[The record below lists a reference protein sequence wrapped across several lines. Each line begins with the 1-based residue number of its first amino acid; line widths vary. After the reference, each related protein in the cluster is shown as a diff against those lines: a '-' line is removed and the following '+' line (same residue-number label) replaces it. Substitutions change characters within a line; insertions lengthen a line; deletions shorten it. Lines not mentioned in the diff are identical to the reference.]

1 MKININKQLCDRCNK
16 KEIKKDTDGVTLSFR
31 GIDALMCNDCAIEL
45 ANLIFLAVHNN
56 QKEENHDV

>member
-1 MKININKQLCDRCNK
+1 MKINIQKQVCDRCTK
-16 KEIKKDTDGVTLSFR
+16 KEIIKDTDGVTLSFR
-31 GIDALMCNDCAIEL
+31 GIDVLMCNDCAIEL